1 MKNSSETPQMST
13 FSRGKRTWFIILMV
27 ILAIILMEAGLRLV
41 HFVTHL
47 GEKEVPDSKMLLSP
61 YKDKPWAEQYWTEMH
76 QREIRYEP
84 YYGWSLKE
92 FNGQYVNIDS
102 NGLRQ
107 TFNPVFSD
115 SEPPETLFV
124 FGGSTIWGGGSRD
137 DYTIPSWLSRLLNEK
152 GHPIFVVNY
161 GTTGHVFTQEVI
173 RLMMALR
180 AGHRPDYVVFY
191 DGTNEVYSAYQ
202 AGVAGTFQNVERTR
216 ERLRQVDAYEH
227 VSIGLGEIL
236 RDNSMIYRAVRKFVS
251 FFTGSPDRR
260 EAAAEYTD
268 QDLRRL
274 AGEIRRAYAESA
286 QLLDYLAKKY
296 DFEYICFWQPVA
308 FLEDSLGQ
316 EERNSD
322 KRINDRS
329 LAALFAY
336 AHDSVSANPTP
347 RSSDITDALANRS
360 GSVYVDFCHITE
372 DGNKTVA
379 SRMASI
385 IEKELLGH
393 EQTGDN

>member
-1 MKNSSETPQMST
+1 MKNSSEASQTGA
-13 FSRGKRTWFIILMV
+13 FSCGKRIWFVILLV

-47 GEKEVPDSKMLLSP
+47 GEEEVPDPRMLLSP
-61 YKDKPWAEQYWTEMH
+61 YKDQPWAEQYWTEMH
-76 QREIRYEP
+76 QREIQYEP

-92 FNGQYVNIDS
+92 FHGQYVNIDS
-102 NGLRQ
+102 NGLRK
-107 TFNPVFSD
+107 TFNPVFSGP
-115 SEPPETLFV
+115 EPPETLFV

-137 DYTIPSWLSRLLNEK
+137 DYTIPSLLSRTLNEK
-152 GHPIFVVNY
+152 GYRIFVVNY

-202 AGVAGTFQNVERTR
+202 SGEAGTLQNVERTR
-216 ERLRQVDAYEH
+216 ERLRHVDAYEH
-227 VSIGLGEIL
+227 VSTGLGEIL
-236 RDNSMIYRAVRKFVS
+236 RDKSMIYRALRKFIS
-251 FFTGSPDRR
+251 FFADDSELR
-260 EAAAEYTD
+260 EAAADYSD

-274 AGEIRRAYAESA
+274 AGEIRQAYAESA

-296 DFEYICFWQPVA
+296 DFGYICFWQPAA
-308 FLEDSLGQ
+308 FLEDSLSQ
-316 EERNSD
+316 EERDSD
-322 KRINDRS
+322 KRINDKG

-336 AHDSVSANPTP
+336 AHDSVSAKPTP
-347 RSSDITDALANRS
+347 RSSDITDALAGRS

-379 SRMASI
+379 GRMASI
-385 IEKELLGH
+385 IEEELLEH